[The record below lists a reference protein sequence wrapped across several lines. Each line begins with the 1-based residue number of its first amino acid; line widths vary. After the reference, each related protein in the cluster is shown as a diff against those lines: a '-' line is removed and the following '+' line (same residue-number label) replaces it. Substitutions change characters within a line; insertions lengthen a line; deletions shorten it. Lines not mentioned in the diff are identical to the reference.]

1 MKQAPT
7 EMFYIYVTLSILR
20 VISSQ
25 STTASH
31 INGTDALQMI
41 HNLFVQIEDDTIIDR
56 WIYVFGQCPS
66 T

>member
-31 INGTDALQMI
+31 IHGTDALQMI
-41 HNLFVQIEDDTIIDR
+41 HNLFVQIEDDR